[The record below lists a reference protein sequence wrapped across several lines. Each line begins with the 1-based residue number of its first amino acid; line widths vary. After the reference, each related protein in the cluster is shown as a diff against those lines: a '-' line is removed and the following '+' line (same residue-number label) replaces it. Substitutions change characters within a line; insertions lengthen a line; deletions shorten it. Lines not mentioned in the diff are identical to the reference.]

1 MKGELPVVGGR
12 IPHHLNDQ
20 LQAFCQQTGKTS
32 SEVIRDALSAYLGV
46 HSPESIESLNKRVA
60 ALERQYKKLAQLV

>member
-20 LQAFCQQTGKTS
+20 LQAFCQQTGKTQS
-32 SEVIRDALSAYLGV
+32 DVIRDALSAYLGV
-46 HSPESIESLNKRVA
+46 NSPESIESLQKRVA
-60 ALERQYKKLAQLV
+60 SLEQQYKKLAQLV